1 MSNIYLTDHFD
12 LYNIETKNG
21 SEFSIKIDS
30 VPNTKLKAV
39 IKNGAEIIFESQT
52 KLKILANILNID
64 TPQKS
69 PKQDII
75 FFEENEIYV
84 AQFTG
89 PTLQENLETMPPEND
104 VFFLKINFKKII

>member
-1 MSNIYLTDHFD
+1 MSNIYLVDYFD
-12 LYNIETKNG
+12 LYNIDTKNC

-75 FFEENEIYV
+75 FSEENEIYV